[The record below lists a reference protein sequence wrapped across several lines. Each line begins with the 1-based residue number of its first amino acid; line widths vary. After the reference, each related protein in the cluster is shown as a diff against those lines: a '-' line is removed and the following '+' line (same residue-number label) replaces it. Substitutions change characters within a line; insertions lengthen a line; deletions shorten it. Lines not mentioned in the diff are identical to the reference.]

1 MDGLAVQGVD
11 LELAGRERLIKLVQ
25 RILARHRVPVPHQ
38 GGLVQVQ
45 AGQVLGQKQQTPK
58 GSCVRE
64 CACSDRQGE
73 SPHGCVSEEAP
84 QLTLLF
90 LSMQS

>member
-45 AGQVLGQKQQTPK
+45 AGQVLGQKQTPK
-58 GSCVRE
+58 KVRV